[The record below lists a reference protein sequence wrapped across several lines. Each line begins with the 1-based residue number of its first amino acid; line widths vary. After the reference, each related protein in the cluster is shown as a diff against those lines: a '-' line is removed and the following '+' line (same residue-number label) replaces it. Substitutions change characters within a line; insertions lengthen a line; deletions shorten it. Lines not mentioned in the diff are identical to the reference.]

1 MKFEKFLGTP
11 FFTEH
16 LRWLQLAM
24 GAPYLF
30 SKVRGYI
37 FYYKI
42 ELHLPGI
49 FAAILKKFYFRNA
62 FHGTYTFGVC

>member
-1 MKFEKFLGTP
+1 
-11 FFTEH
+11 
-16 LRWLQLAM
+16 M